1 MSTGKTNP
9 SLTCDSEAVGG
20 AGVREGVGRS
30 LVLVKQALPLAHV
43 VPSEEVERL
52 CRGGRPPQSAV
63 TSCHLTSTQPSAPP
77 TAAQGAG
84 RLGSQ
89 ELVHV
94 LPEGHVHWRTGREET
109 VSTHSEVQVLYFD
122 L

>member
-1 MSTGKTNP
+1 MSTGKTTP

-89 ELVHV
+89 ELLHV

-109 VSTHSEVQVLYFD
+109 VSAHSEVQVLYFD